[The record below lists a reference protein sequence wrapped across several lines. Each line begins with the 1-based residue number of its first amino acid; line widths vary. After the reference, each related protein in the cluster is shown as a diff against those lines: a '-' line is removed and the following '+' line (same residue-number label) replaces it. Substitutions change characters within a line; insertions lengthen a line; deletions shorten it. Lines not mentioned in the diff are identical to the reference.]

1 MGKKLLD
8 IGEVA
13 KYSGLPAST
22 LRYYDEKGL
31 INSVGRAGLRR
42 VFSSDVLQRLSLIS
56 LGRLAGMS
64 LKEISGLLVANGSST
79 LDRAKLL
86 DKADEL
92 EQTILQLTAMRDGL
106 RHVAQCP
113 EPSHFQCPKFNKMLR
128 VANRRVRK
136 MNQ

>member
-64 LKEISGLLVANGSST
+64 LQEISGLLVANGSSE

-128 VANRRVRK
+128 LANRRVRHLK
-136 MNQ
+136 K